1 MNKARKYAA
10 VGLAVGTLSG
20 LALTGCA
27 GGASP
32 IGPSAAQSP
41 VAKALAV
48 PAANVTANQLAVGDI
63 SALGAHGREN
73 IFVVCYQGDGSFT
86 QLSVTVM
93 GMAGAVQHCLKVLNG
108 RVGGV
113 TNAPPPLP

>member
-1 MNKARKYAA
+1 MKKARKYAA

-32 IGPSAAQSP
+32 IGPSEMQSP

-48 PAANVTANQLAVGDI
+48 PTANVGANQLAVGGSM

-73 IFVVCYQGDGSFT
+73 VYVVCYQGDGSYT
-86 QLSVTVM
+86 QLSVYVM
-93 GMAGAVQHCLKVLNG
+93 GMPEAVLHCLKVLNG

-113 TNAPPPLP
+113 TSAPPPQ